1 MKEVHFVVQS
11 KGGVGKSF
19 VAMLLAQYL
28 QDRSDDKLYCFDTD
42 PDNQTFAAYQA
53 LKPEYIKIK
62 ADDRPVI
69 NIKKFDG
76 LMDTVIDTKGI
87 AVIDAGTSTFDPL
100 MTYIAE
106 ANVDAMLMRENV
118 RMVMHVP
125 LNGGQAKNECIKGL
139 ARVLSSIDAQ
149 VVVWLNEHL
158 HGEIQEQGKPFE
170 QFEICNAYRDK
181 IAGIVRIPVV
191 NIDTYGDDIK
201 QMTEQ
206 HATFHEVAKSA
217 DFGRWTRTRLAEF
230 RDMIWAELDRV
241 PFVASEAWHKKHT
254 LPEADKS
261 AWNQMQDP
269 TQS

>member
-1 MKEVHFVVQS
+1 MKEVHFVTQS

-28 QDRSDDKLYCFDTD
+28 QDHAEDKLFCFDTD
-42 PDNQTFAAYQA
+42 PDNPIFAGYQA
-53 LKPEYIKIK
+53 LKAKYINIK

-76 LMDTVIDTKGI
+76 LLDTLIDDKGI
-87 AVIDAGTSTFDPL
+87 AVIDTGTSTFDPL

-106 ANVDAMLMRENV
+106 ADVDAMLINENV

-158 HGEIQEQGKPFE
+158 HGEIQE
-170 QFEICNAYRDK
+170 
-181 IAGIVRIPVV
+181 
-191 NIDTYGDDIK
+191 
-201 QMTEQ
+201 
-206 HATFHEVAKSA
+206 
-217 DFGRWTRTRLAEF
+217 
-230 RDMIWAELDRV
+230 
-241 PFVASEAWHKKHT
+241 
-254 LPEADKS
+254 
-261 AWNQMQDP
+261 
-269 TQS
+269 

>member
-1 MKEVHFVVQS
+1 MKEVHFVTQS

-28 QDRSDDKLYCFDTD
+28 QDHAEDKLFCFDTD
-42 PDNQTFAAYQA
+42 PDNPIFAGYQA
-53 LKPEYIKIK
+53 LKAKYINIK

-76 LMDTVIDTKGI
+76 LLDTLIDDKGI
-87 AVIDAGTSTFDPL
+87 AVIDTGTSTFDPL

-106 ANVDAMLMRENV
+106 ANVDAMLINENV

-170 QFEICNAYRDK
+170 EFEICNAYRNK
-181 IAGIVRIPVV
+181 IAGMVRIPVM
-191 NIDTYGDDIK
+191 NADTYGDDIK
-201 QMTEQ
+201 QMTE
-206 HATFHEVAKSA
+206 HNATFHEVAKSA

-230 RDMIWAELDRV
+230 RNIIWAELDRV
-241 PFVASEAWHKKHT
+241 PFLASEAWRKKHT
-254 LPEADKS
+254 LPEADKP
-261 AWNQMQDP
+261 A
-269 TQS
+269 

>member
-1 MKEVHFVVQS
+1 MKEVHFVTQS

-28 QDRSDDKLYCFDTD
+28 QDHAEDKLFCFDTD
-42 PDNQTFAAYQA
+42 PDNPIFAGCQA
-53 LKPEYIKIK
+53 LKAKYINIK

-76 LMDTVIDTKGI
+76 LLDTLIDDKGI
-87 AVIDAGTSTFDPL
+87 AVIDTGTSTFDPL

-106 ANVDAMLMRENV
+106 ADVDAMLINENV

-170 QFEICNAYRDK
+170 EFEICNAYRNK
-181 IAGIVRIPVV
+181 IAGIVRIPVM
-191 NIDTYGDDIK
+191 NADTYGDDIK
-201 QMTEQ
+201 QMTEYN
-206 HATFHEVAKSA
+206 ATFHEVAKNTNA

-230 RDMIWAELDRV
+230 RNIIWAELDRM
-241 PFVASEAWHKKHT
+241 PFLASQAWHKKHT
-254 LPEADKS
+254 LPEADK
-261 AWNQMQDP
+261 P
-269 TQS
+269 T

>member
-53 LKPEYIKIK
+53 LKPEYINIK
-62 ADDRPVI
+62 AADRPVI

-76 LMDTVIDTKGI
+76 LMDTVID
-87 AVIDAGTSTFDPL
+87 DPL

-149 VVVWLNEHL
+149 VIVWLNEHL

-217 DFGRWTRTRLAEF
+217 GFGRWTRTRLAEF
-230 RDMIWAELDRV
+230 RDMIWAELDKV
-241 PFVASEAWHKKHT
+241 PFLASQAWHKKHT
-254 LPEADKS
+254 LPEADKP
-261 AWNQMQDP
+261 A
-269 TQS
+269 